1 MYVCLLKKTP
11 RTHNHMKPITIG
23 IVVILIFGG
32 VWWFLA
38 RNGYEIKNY
47 PSGGT
52 NIIGFGDS
60 LVQGVGATDGNDFVS
75 LLSKEL
81 GITIINKGRAG
92 DTTETALARIEQDVL
107 LYDPKAVLV
116 LLGGND
122 FFKRIPKGEMLANL
136 REIITRIQAR
146 GAVVVLLGVR
156 GGLITD
162 TYEEELK
169 NLAKETGSAYVPNV
183 LSGLLGNAKYMS
195 DAIHPNDVGYK
206 IIAE

>member
-1 MYVCLLKKTP
+1 MAWLDT
-11 RTHNHMKPITIG
+11 
-23 IVVILIFGG
+23 
-32 VWWFLA
+32 
-38 RNGYEIKNY
+38 Y
-47 PSGGT
+47 P
-52 NIIGFGDS
+52 N
-60 LVQGVGATDGNDFVS
+60 
-75 LLSKEL
+75 KEL

-206 IIAE
+206 IIAERVKPVLEEVIR